1 MRLFVAFDLP
11 DDIRQRLVRLIAKLE
26 PASRDAQSKVRW
38 VQPES
43 LHITLKFI
51 GHITDEQLPGV
62 RAALIAIRPRE
73 PVDLHYRGI
82 GFFPNPRRPRVLW
95 CGVDASPHLV
105 KLAAEIESALE
116 PLGVT
121 RESREF
127 VPHLT
132 LARLGRSAQPSNL
145 ARAVESLKDQDFGNT
160 RETKF
165 HLYESILK
173 PHGSQYKKLETY
185 SFVEEGEP

>member
-51 GHITDEQLPGV
+51 GHIADEQLPGI
-62 RAALIAIRPRE
+62 RAALAAIRPRE
-73 PVDLHYRGI
+73 PVGLHYRGI

-95 CGVDASPHLV
+95 CCIDASPNLA

-121 RESREF
+121 SESRKF

-145 ARAVESLKDQDFGNT
+145 ARAVEGVKDQDFGNT

-165 HLYESILK
+165 HLYEGILK
-173 PHGSQYKKLETY
+173 PSGSEYKKLETY
-185 SFVEEGEP
+185 SFVKEGES